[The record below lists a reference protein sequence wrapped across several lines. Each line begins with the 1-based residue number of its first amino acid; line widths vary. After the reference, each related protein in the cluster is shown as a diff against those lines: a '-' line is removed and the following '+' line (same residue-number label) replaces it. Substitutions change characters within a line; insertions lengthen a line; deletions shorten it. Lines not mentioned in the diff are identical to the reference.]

1 MSLLVKET
9 QKELREKI
17 LDALG
22 RAIAN
27 GELPAEPLPA
37 FNIEKPAN
45 SANGDF
51 SSNIALAGAKA
62 FKKAP
67 RMKTSIWK
75 IRFLKRLKLQ
85 GRDS

>member
-22 RAIAN
+22 RAVAN

-51 SSNIALAGAKA
+51 HQTLRLREQRRS
-62 FKKAP
+62 KKH
-67 RMKTSIWK
+67 RE
-75 IRFLKRLKLQ
+75 
-85 GRDS
+85 

>member
-22 RAIAN
+22 RAVAN

-37 FNIEKPAN
+37 F
-45 SANGDF
+45 
-51 SSNIALAGAKA
+51 
-62 FKKAP
+62 
-67 RMKTSIWK
+67 
-75 IRFLKRLKLQ
+75 Q
-85 GRDS
+85 C